1 MAVNK
6 NNPGRKVFAHP
17 TYIHNKTTFIHP
29 HDTIALVPEIF
40 GPNGKMQAPITYKSD
55 NPDILSV
62 DDQGNVTGL
71 KEGYGEILAYS
82 CGKLARKGLDVIS
95 IPRGIKGFTGH
106 RGFRHLAP
114 ENTLPSFQMAIDA
127 GCDYVETDIAVTK
140 DRQLVLFHDKKSVK
154 RMLDADVPVNDLTF
168 EEIRSLPFVGG
179 VDHDK
184 YDHLTVPTFEE
195 YLDLIAPSSSNPM
208 IELKDETLSKQNE
221 DLLVKIRDMIDA
233 HHLTHRA
240 RVTSAIKENLLAYE
254 KINKEHELWY
264 ITEEDFKDL
273 DMLKEHHWN
282 LSIEHKNLDRKFLQ
296 QVIDAG
302 LKVDVWIINDPKE
315 AKKLLTWPITSMT
328 SDICLFDH
336 DDENTDDQL
345 LN

>member
-1 MAVNK
+1 MAKNK

-17 TYIHNKTTFIHP
+17 TYIHNETTFIHP
-29 HDTIALVPEIF
+29 LETISLVPDIY
-40 GPNGKMQAPITYKSD
+40 GPDGKMKAPVVYKSD

-62 DDQGNVTGL
+62 DENGNVTGL
-71 KEGYGEILAYS
+71 KEGYGEILAFS

-95 IPRGIKGFTGH
+95 IPKGIKGFTGH

-114 ENTLPSFQMAIDA
+114 ENTLPSFKMAIDA

-140 DRQLVLFHDKKSVK
+140 DRRLVLFHDKKSVK
-154 RMLDADVPVNDLTF
+154 RMLDSDKAVNDLLF
-168 EEIRSLPFVGG
+168 DELRSIPFIGG
-179 VDHDK
+179 VNHEQYK
-184 YDHLTVPTFEE
+184 HLQVPTFEE
-195 YLDLIAPSSSNPM
+195 YLELIEPSQSDPM
-208 IELKDETLSKQNE
+208 IELKDETLSKENE

-273 DMLKEHHWN
+273 DLLKEHHWN
-282 LSIEHKNLDRKFLQ
+282 LSIEHKNLNKDFLQ

-302 LKVDVWIINDPKE
+302 LKVDVWIVNDGAE
-315 AKKLLTWPITSMT
+315 AKKLLKWPITSMT
-328 SDICLFDH
+328 SDIRIFNPEKAD
-336 DDENTDDQL
+336 
-345 LN
+345 